1 MFVSN
6 NTAREEITRDIH
18 ILEIIEILEN
28 SQTKSFLY
36 ITSNLDTTRKNQ
48 RKSETSIRD
57 SRGWKWRLFTPKV
70 KTIVSLHQTFN
81 D

>member
-6 NTAREEITRDIH
+6 NTACEEITRDIH

-36 ITSNLDTTRKNQ
+36 IISNLDTTRKNQ

-57 SRGWKWRLFTPKV
+57 SRG
-70 KTIVSLHQTFN
+70 
-81 D
+81 

>member
-57 SRGWKWRLFTPKV
+57 SRGWK
-70 KTIVSLHQTFN
+70 
-81 D
+81 

>member
-57 SRGWKWRLFTPKV
+57 SRG
-70 KTIVSLHQTFN
+70 
-81 D
+81 